1 VAVIT
6 ETPTVPVESPAAA
19 AGRSL
24 TAALAVVSASVCALA
39 VVFVAA
45 NADPDETAGRAVLEL
60 LVVGMPLAAGLYA
73 IGHRYDVR
81 FGSILVGAGLAWSL
95 TALGESDSSWAYSTG
110 RVAAWLVFPWLI
122 YLMLAFPDGRI
133 AGRVDRG
140 LFVSLNAVLALLFVG
155 SALFV
160 SSYPSAT
167 PWATCRDDCPANA
180 FMVLDREPAVM
191 HDVVQPAREILAV
204 LLFIAVAVS
213 MARRWRAS
221 TPLRRQMIG
230 PVMLAA
236 GASVVALAAFF
247 IARERSPDSNTAT
260 TLGVVWS
267 LCIPAIAAAFFA
279 GLIQRRLQLGR
290 VLAPLGALLGTQSDT
305 RRFRDAVASSL
316 RDPQLEVL
324 VPDGPGHWRDSRGR
338 AADLVAAGVDGRS
351 VTLIRDDGVPGVALV
366 HDAQLKPDD
375 EIVRAVGALAL
386 ATLRHERVKARLAS
400 SLTQLET
407 SRRRIAR
414 AADMER
420 ARIER
425 DLHDGAQQRLIAL
438 RVRLSLTE
446 ELLRRDPEA
455 GAAAVVELGEE
466 VDQTLDE
473 LRSLAHGVYPSM
485 LRDRGIGEALRG
497 VAAQAPVPVRVLTFG
512 LTAHSTDVDTA
523 VYFTC
528 VEALQNAIKHAPTA
542 TIVRITLRQTDVLT
556 VEVRDDGPGFE
567 PRATLRHDGD
577 GLRNM
582 RDRIEAVGGSLTI
595 ESAPGKGT
603 RILAWVPLG

>member
-1 VAVIT
+1 VIT
-6 ETPTVPVESPAAA
+6 DTSTGAVKPAAA
-19 AGRSL
+19 GADR
-24 TAALAVVSASVCALA
+24 ALVAVLGVVSAAVCVLA
-39 VVFVAA
+39 VGFVAA
-45 NADPDETAGRAVLEL
+45 HADPDEATGRAVLEL

-73 IGHRYDVR
+73 IGRRYDVR
-81 FGSILVGAGLAWSL
+81 FGAILVGAGFVWSL
-95 TALGESDSSWAYSTG
+95 TALGESDASLPYSIG
-110 RVAAWLVFPWLI
+110 RVGAWLVFPWLI
-122 YLMLAFPDGRI
+122 YLMLAFPDGRVT
-133 AGRVDRG
+133 GRLDRT
-140 LFVSLNAVLALLFVG
+140 LFVSLNAVLALLFVA
-155 SALFV
+155 SSLFV
-160 SSYPSAT
+160 AGYPAAT
-167 PWATCRDDCPANA
+167 PWTTCGDDCPPNA
-180 FMVLDREPAVM
+180 FLVLDHEPAVM
-191 HDVVQPAREILAV
+191 HDVVQPVRERLAV
-204 LLFIAVAVS
+204 LLFAAVTVS
-213 MARRWRAS
+213 MARRWRAA

-230 PVMLAA
+230 PVMLAGA
-236 GASVVALAAFF
+236 ASVVALGAFF
-247 IARERSPDSNTAT
+247 AAREHAPDSNTAT

-290 VLAPLGALLGTQSDT
+290 VLAPLGALLGAQSDT
-305 RRFRDAVASSL
+305 RRFRDAVASAL
-316 RDPQLEVL
+316 RDPELEVL

-338 AADLVAAGVDGRS
+338 AADLAAAGADGRS

-366 HDAQLKPDD
+366 HDAELKPDD

-386 ATLRHERVKARLAS
+386 ASLRHERVKARLAA

-414 AADMER
+414 AADVER

-446 ELLRRDPEA
+446 ELLRSDPEA

-473 LRSLAHGVYPSM
+473 LRALAHGVYPSM

-497 VAAQAPVPVRVLTFG
+497 VAAQAPIPVRVLTFG
-512 LTAHSTDVDTA
+512 LTQHSTDVDTA

-528 VEALQNAIKHAPTA
+528 VEALQNAIKHAPAA
-542 TIVRITLRQTDVLT
+542 TVVRITLRQSDVLT
-556 VEVRDDGPGFE
+556 VEVRDDGPGFD
-567 PRATLRHDGD
+567 PRAVLRQDGD

-582 RDRIEAVGGSLTI
+582 RDRIEAVGGSLSI

-603 RILAWVPLG
+603 RILAWVPLD